1 MGGPGSGRKKGGS
14 KKSIPDGILKE
25 KTNKKKTFTVQLTK
39 ERGGYY
45 TKTYLHP
52 NGRGHSS
59 SVLDHHKYHKT
70 QAEAMKEYKK
80 QLSSI

>member
-1 MGGPGSGRKKGGS
+1 MGGPGSGRRKGSNS
-14 KKSIPDGILKE
+14 KKPDGILKE
-25 KTNKKKTFTVQLTK
+25 KTNKKKIFTVQLTK

-59 SVLDHHKYHKT
+59 TKLDHHKYHTT
-70 QAEAMKEYKK
+70 QTEAMKEYKK
-80 QLSSI
+80 